1 MLQLAQHRVAVL
13 LHEGIQGPKGKTG
26 LAVIRHYPEAIVA
39 IIDQQIID
47 QQIDE
52 QCPDQSFSNL
62 TGIDCNAPIVASL
75 QAALSYQP
83 DVLLIGIAPS
93 GGVLPAAWLQ
103 EVKQAVA
110 AGLAIVN
117 GLHTQLS
124 VHPEITE
131 ILKAQ
136 TTPPLIWDI
145 RQEPPGLSVGSGAA
159 RSLQCK
165 RVLTVG
171 TDMSVG
177 KMTASLALDALC
189 RSQGMRSKFLGT
201 GQAGI
206 MIAGEGV
213 ALDAVRVDFASGA
226 VERLVMAQGNS
237 YEILHI
243 EGQGSLI
250 NPASTA
256 TLPLLRGSQPTHLVL
271 VHRAGQ
277 THIRNYP
284 EVTIPPLS
292 KVVELYET
300 IATAAGAFFPAKV
313 VGIALNTAHL
323 ENYAAQEAIKSV
335 ADETGLPCT
344 DLLRFPTESLLR
356 FD

>member
-1 MLQLAQHRVAVL
+1 MLQLSQHRVAVL
-13 LHEGIQGPKGKTG
+13 LHEGVQGTKGKTG

-39 IIDQQIID
+39 IIDQQIN
-47 QQIDE
+47 E
-52 QCPDQSFSNL
+52 QCPGESFSNV
-62 TGIDCNAPIVASL
+62 TGIACNAPIVSSL
-75 QAALSYQP
+75 AESLAYKP

-93 GGVLPAAWLQ
+93 GGVLPEAWLQ

-131 ILKAQ
+131 VLRESKM
-136 TTPPLIWDI
+136 PPLIWDI
-145 RQEPPGLSVGSGAA
+145 RQEPPGLSVGTGAA

-177 KMTASLALDALC
+177 KMSASLALDAIC

-226 VERLVMAQGNS
+226 VEQLVMAQKKS

-243 EGQGSLI
+243 EGQGSLL

-277 THIRNYP
+277 MQIRNYP
-284 EVTIPPLS
+284 EVPIPPLS
-292 KVVELYET
+292 KVVALYEA
-300 IATAAGAFFPAKV
+300 IAAAAGSFFPAPV

-323 ENYAAQEAIKSV
+323 DNYAARDAIKSV
-335 ADETGLPCT
+335 ADETGLPCA
-344 DLLRFPTESLLR
+344 DLLRFPAESLLR